1 MVVQEANRKKRVKWC
16 KERRVRTV
24 DNYWEKVMFSDGS
37 QIMLG
42 TNNEG
47 CPILSDLCLQNE
59 VYTVCSALVP
69 LRLFAQNVPSR
80 GICRVFAY
88 RTKHTQYLERL
99 FLRVAYVGSLL
110 IERGIYSVQGAC
122 SFAWFKSDLCLK
134 NNEYTVRS
142 GLVPSRGSYGII
154 AYRTRHTQCVGRLFL
169 RVCSRRTSFHSTT
182 LSVGLRQLV
191 HSCDSTTQ
199 LPSLVN

>member
-16 KERRVRTV
+16 KERRGRTV

-88 RTKHTQYLERL
+88 RTKHTQYLERF
-99 FLRVAYVGSLL
+99 FLRAAYVGSLF

-134 NNEYTVRS
+134 NHEYTVCS
-142 GLVPSRGSYGII
+142 GLV
-154 AYRTRHTQCVGRLFL
+154 L
-169 RVCSRRTSFHSTT
+169 RVAHMGSLLIERGIHSVQGACSFASVCVERAST
-182 LSVGLRQLV
+182 RQL
-191 HSCDSTTQ
+191 C
-199 LPSLVN
+199 LLG